1 MQNLFEN
8 MQNKQ
13 VTIQEQI
20 VSVDVLLNT
29 FKNYKL
35 TYEMLWIK
43 DMLVEQIPH
52 DLEDS
57 TWHWIV
63 VCLLSQNVS
72 KDTFDLTSSSK
83 FQEVLMV
90 QPRNLT

>member
-35 TYEMLWIK
+35 TYEML
-43 DMLVEQIPH
+43 
-52 DLEDS
+52 
-57 TWHWIV
+57 
-63 VCLLSQNVS
+63 
-72 KDTFDLTSSSK
+72 
-83 FQEVLMV
+83 
-90 QPRNLT
+90 